1 MSFSRTIHLSTNGKL
16 PYQEIQFTENV
27 LKTRRKWITVSLVS
41 VAIVA
46 VSLITFGEGHIIVG
60 SVFLSA
66 IILLCVHYLYRIFI
80 LSPLYRYMKG
90 SFFRFYTF
98 FARFAERLF
107 QDIL

>member
-66 IILLCVHYLYRIFI
+66 VPVFL
-80 LSPLYRYMKG
+80 G
-90 SFFRFYTF
+90 
-98 FARFAERLF
+98 LF
-107 QDIL
+107 WLVQKYELNWSKCLGCLRRMFCLKTDSLIMPTPV